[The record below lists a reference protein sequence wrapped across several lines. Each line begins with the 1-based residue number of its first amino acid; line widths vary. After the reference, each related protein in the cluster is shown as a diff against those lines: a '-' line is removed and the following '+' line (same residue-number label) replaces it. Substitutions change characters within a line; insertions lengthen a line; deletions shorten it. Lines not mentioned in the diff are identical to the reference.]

1 MKEESIL
8 PAADHHIMD
17 EFIIREGANNYV
29 EEDELEKH
37 IDPVSGYPYYVNLR
51 TGYTFWAHEDDYTEY
66 AEFTHAK
73 DLNDNPVE
81 IQIQLDEEHKEWGID
96 STTCNNSEEI
106 RWELDET
113 EEYIGFGGGD
123 GKHVAPPSNHID
135 VARVT
140 GIEYTNNN
148 DEVRKKVDTLFDDQK
163 TEAISFDDEFT
174 QFSQDDDELMLTTR
188 EAEGSNVIDND
199 NKQVVVGRKEYDSNN
214 LNNTE
219 CCGLDETSCY
229 YNEEDGIADE
239 CLSRGNSCVYESLA
253 KIRYV
258 MDKSF

>member
-17 EFIIREGANNYV
+17 EFITREGSNND
-29 EEDELEKH
+29 EEKDELEKH
-37 IDPVSGYPYYVNLR
+37 IDPVSRYPYYFNVR
-51 TGYTFWAHEDDYTEY
+51 TGYTFWAHEDDYSEY
-66 AEFTHAK
+66 TEFTHAE

-81 IQIQLDEEHKEWGID
+81 IQIQLGKEHKERGID
-96 STTCNNSEEI
+96 STTCNNSEEV
-106 RWELDET
+106 RWELYET

-140 GIEYTNNN
+140 GIECNNN
-148 DEVRKKVDTLFDDQK
+148 MDEVRKVDTLFDDHK
-163 TEAISFDDEFT
+163 TEAILFDDEFT
-174 QFSQDDDELMLTTR
+174 QFSQNDEELMRTTK
-188 EAEGSNVIDND
+188 EADDSNIIDND
-199 NKQVVVGRKEYDSNN
+199 SKQVVVGRKEYDNTN

-219 CCGLDETSCY
+219 CCELDEMSCY
-229 YNEEDGIADE
+229 YNEEDGTADE

-253 KIRYV
+253 EIRYV